1 MLTLELLEELKRL
14 NATQERIATALE
26 QAVVSG
32 GKTKPEAATPRKPR
46 TRSR

>member
-14 NATQERIATALE
+14 NASQERIATALE
-26 QAVVSG
+26 QAVARG
-32 GKTKPEAATPRKPR
+32 GRKTDAATSKKPR